1 MSSFRALRVHNE
13 DGKISSRLEDI
24 TLDDLPAG
32 EVVIKAA
39 WSDINFKDALAVTGT
54 GKIMKRFPMVA
65 GIDVSGQ
72 VSQSTDPRFKEGDD
86 VLVVG
91 CGMGEVH
98 DGGYADYVRVPADWV
113 VPLPAGLSPRESMQ
127 IGTAGFTAG
136 MAVQR
141 MEENGQTPGHG
152 TILVNGASGGVGS
165 LAITMFAGLGYDV
178 TALTSK
184 ASSTDYLKSLGAKDV
199 LIASEVDM
207 GSRPLEKSL
216 WGGAVDNLGGET
228 LAWMTRTIEPFG
240 NIAAIGLASGI
251 KLDTTVMPFILR
263 GVNLLGINSTYC
275 PLPLREKVWE
285 RLASDIKPG
294 NLDTIA
300 SREVALADSIP
311 VFADLIDNKVTGRML
326 IRI

>member
-13 DGKISSRLEDI
+13 DGKISSCLEDI

-39 WSDINFKDALAVTGT
+39 WSDINFKDALAVTGK

-72 VSQSTDPRFKEGDD
+72 VSQSTDSRFKEGDD

-113 VPLPAGLSPRESMQ
+113 VPLPAGLSLREAMQ

-141 MEENGQTPGHG
+141 MEENGQTPSHG
-152 TILVNGASGGVGS
+152 PILVNGASGGVGS

-184 ASSTDYLKSLGAKDV
+184 ASSTDYLRSLGAKDV

-275 PLPLREKVWE
+275 PLPLREKVWK